1 MNSVLRLT
9 PRFTSMTTRQQ
20 QARFYASSSP
30 KIGAGRG
37 G

>member
-1 MNSVLRLT
+1 MNSLFRLT
-9 PRFTSMTTRQQ
+9 PRFSGHQTRS
-20 QARFYASSSP
+20 YATGSP